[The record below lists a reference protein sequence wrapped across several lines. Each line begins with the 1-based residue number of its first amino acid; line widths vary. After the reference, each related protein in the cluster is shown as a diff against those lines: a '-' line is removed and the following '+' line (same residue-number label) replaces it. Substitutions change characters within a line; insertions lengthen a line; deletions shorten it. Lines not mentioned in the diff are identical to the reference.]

1 MFDFEKLEVYQ
12 LVQQTNLKTLKLLYS
27 NTKIDQEYKQQWKRA
42 SLSML
47 LNLVEGSGRFTTA
60 DKKHFMTMSRSSV
73 FECTAILQLACD
85 MGWISDDVQKELYSN
100 YEQISKM
107 LLGMFRS
114 YGADN
119 KK

>member
-12 LVQQTNLKTLKLLYS
+12 LMQQTNLKTLKLLYS
-27 NTKIDQEYKQQWKRA
+27 NSKIDQEYREQWKRA

-47 LNLVEGSGRFTTA
+47 LNLVEGTGRFSIA

-73 FECTAILQLACD
+73 FECVALLKSAAEMQ
-85 MGWISDDVQKELYSN
+85 WVSDSVEKELYAN

-114 YGADN
+114 YGAS
-119 KK
+119 K